1 MIISQDL
8 IRQVRNG
15 NYCSKDYKDILSKQM
30 LEYNNLKRFDVAKEL
45 VDNNYFSIQYVC
57 KFLNIDYNQMVKSQ
71 LLKKRLEI
79 IKLWKDS

>member
-1 MIISQDL
+1 
-8 IRQVRNG
+8 
-15 NYCSKDYKDILSKQM
+15 M

>member
-15 NYCSKDYKDILSKQM
+15 NYCSKDILSKQM

>member
-15 NYCSKDYKDILSKQM
+15 NYCSKEYEDNLSKQI
-30 LEYNNLKRFDVAKEL
+30 LQLNLSRFELAKEW

-57 KFLNIDYNQMVKSQ
+57 KFLNIDYNQMMKLQ